1 MRSADTCPDLSPEW
15 EAAVRVQDVMTK
27 GVKTIAPTAAAED
40 AWNTM
45 RLDRIHH
52 LVVTMA
58 DRVVGVLSHRDLGGR
73 RGAVVRENRTVA
85 DLMNAPAVT
94 VEPTTTVRQAAN
106 VMRGRAI
113 GCLVVV
119 ESGRVTGIVTVSD
132 LLELVGRGLDRG
144 AATAKRRTV
153 SHRAPHRKSKGV
165 VAAW

>member
-1 MRSADTCPDLSPEW
+1 M
-15 EAAVRVQDVMTK
+15 RVQDVMTR

-40 AWNTM
+40 AWNKM
-45 RLDRIHH
+45 RLNRIHH

-58 DRVVGVLSHRDLGGR
+58 DRVIGVLSDRDLGGR
-73 RGAVVRENRTVA
+73 RGAVVRQSSTVA
-85 DLMNAPAVT
+85 DIMNAPAVT

-119 ESGRVTGIVTVSD
+119 ESGRATGIVTVSD

-144 AATAKRRTV
+144 AATATRRTL